1 MTLRAAL
8 AILGLLVAGA
18 QAAPAQTVLRLVPQ
32 ADLKVLDP
40 VWTTATETSS
50 HGYMI
55 YDVLFALDSSLR
67 PRPQMVESWSKSDDG
82 MVWRFSLR
90 PGLVFHDGSPVE
102 AKDAVASLRRWAVRI
117 VSGMTLM
124 QHVQEVVA
132 TGTLD
137 FEIRLKSAFAPVL
150 EQLSNPAVPLFVMR
164 EEEAKTDPFRQI
176 DKHIGSGPFTFD
188 KADWVPGSKVVYR
201 RFAGYRPRPE
211 PADGLAGGKVAKVD
225 RVEWIWIPDPTTA
238 AQALIAG
245 EVDALALPSQDMVR
259 VLGSARNVVVRTLD
273 RLGAHAIVRVNH
285 LIPPFNDPR
294 VREAMLW
301 TVDQREYLAAM
312 VGNREVERVCWAIF
326 VCGTPYES
334 SAGLGEWTKGPDL
347 AKARA
352 LLQQAGY
359 KGERIVV
366 MDPTDLPLV
375 HAATLMTV
383 QNLRSIGMNVDVQA
397 VDWSTLSSRRPI
409 KEHPDEKRG
418 GWHVFHTTGPGIAQN
433 NPLGNSVVPTPCDGK
448 NYSGWPCDEALEKTR
463 LEFITADTPEK
474 QKDVIDRVQT
484 HFYRVLPYIILG
496 QFMAPVADRAELHGV
511 LEAPRLV
518 LWNVEKRR

>member
-259 VLGSARNVVVRTLD
+259 
-273 RLGAHAIVRVNH
+273 AHAIVRVNH

-463 LEFITADTPEK
+463 LEFITADTPAR

-496 QFMAPVADRAELHGV
+496 QFTAPVAYRAELQGV

-518 LWNVEKRR
+518 LWNIEKKR